1 MWPMI
6 IEIRDQREGRENA
19 SDQVTTN
26 LGFTSDWLRAVS
38 AF

>member
-1 MWPMI
+1 MM

-19 SDQVTTN
+19 SDHVTTT
-26 LGFTSDWLRAVS
+26 LGFTSDWLRAVP